1 MVIKLGV
8 YLESTPQGGG
18 TYQYNLSILDSLS
31 SYDSSLYIVT
41 VFYLDRGWEKIL
53 HNNFKKVHVSNPLF
67 FRGLGKLYK
76 FLDKSKNGLRRSSMI
91 FNPIVSTINK
101 SDCDLIIFP
110 SQDALSYQV
119 NKKSLSSIHD
129 LMHRYEPEFQE
140 YKNGEY
146 ERREKHYSLMCKFS
160 DGILVD
166 SEIGKNHVI
175 ESYNLSSSRIF
186 VLPFVPPTYLLNS
199 KMVNVKEKYNLPERY
214 LFYPAQFWEHKNHLN
229 LIESFKILIQK
240 GYDINLVLVGSK
252 KNNFNKVID
261 KINSYKL
268 SNRVFVLG
276 YVSNDEMFSLYK
288 NALMTTFVSLLG
300 PTNIPVM
307 EALTIGSPLICSN
320 VYAMPDQVG
329 DAGLLVNPKDPEDIS
344 NKIELL
350 LNDRMLIADL
360 IVKGKKKVDNY
371 TQIEFTHKLKS
382 IIEKIL
388 KT

>member
-1 MVIKLGV
+1 MVL
-8 YLESTPQGGG
+8 
-18 TYQYNLSILDSLS
+18 
-31 SYDSSLYIVT
+31 
-41 VFYLDRGWEKIL
+41 
-53 HNNFKKVHVSNPLF
+53 
-67 FRGLGKLYK
+67 
-76 FLDKSKNGLRRSSMI
+76 
-91 FNPIVSTINK
+91 
-101 SDCDLIIFP
+101 
-110 SQDALSYQV
+110 
-119 NKKSLSSIHD
+119 
-129 LMHRYEPEFQE
+129 
-140 YKNGEY
+140 
-146 ERREKHYSLMCKFS
+146 
-160 DGILVD
+160 
-166 SEIGKNHVI
+166 
-175 ESYNLSSSRIF
+175 
-186 VLPFVPPTYLLNS
+186 
-199 KMVNVKEKYNLPERY
+199 
-214 LFYPAQFWEHKNHLN
+214 
-229 LIESFKILIQK
+229 
-240 GYDINLVLVGSK
+240 